1 MRDLHFFHLTG
12 TRLDAALTPPAHL
25 RPALFAAFHDL
36 TALRYDFPI
45 VLVEGD
51 DEFARSLTS
60 VVDELL
66 REVAPRGMAGE
77 RMRRSVLRLEREIRV
92 LLAKGAFGSLT
103 SLWQRAADRLAT
115 RGGAPLA
122 SDLASARAALR
133 IDGEVVDCDKH
144 LPERLVTHVWRTIE
158 RRRMATMRRHL
169 DGLIARLG
177 DLLRAD
183 HLRSRSGR
191 TPAALKSAI
200 GPKHQEL
207 FDFDAMA
214 RLLAKPSGASNLSD
228 ARRNRI
234 EAALETLRTEPFF
247 GAASGFDFTFSR
259 ADVALA
265 AFRERLPAAAR
276 LVRAIAIAELEVEGD
291 YVDATHDDYF
301 ATVDER
307 ALRPED
313 LARFPSYLVRIEGA
327 RGSEGRTQLLEVLS
341 SSAPLKLLVVSD
353 DLLEISSGELAV
365 SFETRLATTA
375 VGLGGAFVLQSP
387 SSHLYR
393 VRDRL
398 SSALSAPGP
407 SLISVFSG
415 AIPGT
420 QVPPYLVA
428 AAALESRAFPI
439 FSYDPTATVKL
450 SLDGNPQP
458 ERTWPE
464 HELAYADAGQQRVV
478 ERVPFTF
485 VDFAAAD
492 RLLASHFARVP
503 TARETGTL
511 VDMGTWLD
519 DRPDWQHT
527 LPFVYGIDMA
537 QHVQKLVVDEQLVRA
552 ARHSIAG
559 WLRLCELA
567 PHDATAPSTSVVAE
581 APDAAPP
588 EADTLAAAATD
599 AAAPNSD
606 EPYIETP
613 RCTTCNEC
621 VLLNG
626 AMFAYNENK
635 QAFIK
640 DPAAGPFRT
649 LVEAAEGCQVA
660 IIHPGRPRDPN
671 EPGLEELLRRAEPFN

>member
-12 TRLDAALTPPAHL
+12 TGLDAALAPPAQL
-25 RPALFAAFHDL
+25 RPALFAGFREL
-36 TALRYDFPI
+36 TALRYDFPV
-45 VLVEGD
+45 VLVEGEG
-51 DEFARSLTS
+51 EFARSLTS

-66 REVAPRGMAGE
+66 REIAPRGMAGE

-92 LLAKGAFGSLT
+92 LVAKGAFGSLS
-103 SLWQRAADRLAT
+103 SLWQRAADRLVT

-122 SDLASARAALR
+122 SDLANAHAALGV
-133 IDGEVVDCDKH
+133 DGEVVGCDAR
-144 LPERLVTHVWRTIE
+144 LPVRLVTHAWRTIE
-158 RRRMATMRRHL
+158 RRRIATMRRHL

-191 TPAALKSAI
+191 TPAALERAI
-200 GPKHQEL
+200 GPNHREL

-228 ARRNRI
+228 ARRKRI
-234 EAALETLRTEPFF
+234 EATLGTLRSEPFF
-247 GAASGFDFTFSR
+247 RAESGFEFTFSR
-259 ADVALA
+259 ADAALA
-265 AFRERLPAAAR
+265 AFRARLPAVAR
-276 LVRAIAIAELEVEGD
+276 LVRAIAIAELEVEGE
-291 YVDATHDDYF
+291 YADATHDEYF

-307 ALRPED
+307 TLRPED
-313 LARFPSYLVRIEGA
+313 LARFPSYLVRIESAQG
-327 RGSEGRTQLLEVLS
+327 GEGRTQLLEVLS

-353 DLLEISSGELAV
+353 DLFEISSGELAV
-365 SFETRLATTA
+365 SFDTRLATGA
-375 VGLGGAFVLQSP
+375 IGLGGAFVLQSP

-398 SSALSAPGP
+398 SAALSAPGP
-407 SLISVFSG
+407 SLVSVFSG

-420 QVPPYLVA
+420 SVPPYLVA

-464 HELAYADAGQQRVV
+464 HELAYSDTDQQRVV
-478 ERVPFTF
+478 QQVPFTLA
-485 VDFAAAD
+485 DFAAAD
-492 RLLASHFARVP
+492 RLLASHFSRVP
-503 TARETGTL
+503 TDRETGTL
-511 VDMGTWLD
+511 VDMRTWLD
-519 DRPDWQHT
+519 DGRDWRQA
-527 LPFVYGIDMA
+527 LPFVYGVDLTH
-537 QHVQKLVVDEQLVRA
+537 HVHKLVVDEQLVRA
-552 ARHSIAG
+552 ARRSIAD
-559 WLRLCELA
+559 WRRLRELA
-567 PHDATAPSTSVVAE
+567 PHDATAPSRNEIPA
-581 APDAAPP
+581 APDVAPP
-588 EADTLAAAATD
+588 IPDAPAAVATD
-599 AAAPNSD
+599 AAGPASD

-621 VLLNG
+621 VLLDG

-640 DPAAGPFRT
+640 DPTAGPFRT

-671 EPGLEELLRRAEPFN
+671 EPGLEELLRRAESFR

>member
-1 MRDLHFFHLTG
+1 MSDLRFFHLTG
-12 TRLDAALTPPAHL
+12 TGRDAALAPPAQL
-25 RPALFAAFHDL
+25 RPALFAGFREL
-36 TALRYDFPI
+36 TALRYDFPV

-51 DEFARSLTS
+51 GEFARSLTS

-66 REVAPRGMAGE
+66 REIAPRGMAGE
-77 RMRRSVLRLEREIRV
+77 RMRQSVLRLEREIRV
-92 LLAKGAFGSLT
+92 LVAKGAFGSLS

-122 SDLASARAALR
+122 RDLASARAALGA
-133 IDGEVVDCDKH
+133 DGEVVDCDAR
-144 LPERLVTHVWRTIE
+144 LPARLVTHAWRTIE
-158 RRRMATMRRHL
+158 RRRIATMRRHL

-191 TPAALKSAI
+191 TAAALERAI
-200 GPKHQEL
+200 GPNHREL

-228 ARRNRI
+228 TRRERI
-234 EAALETLRTEPFF
+234 EAALATLRSEPFF
-247 GAASGFDFTFSR
+247 RSESGFEFTFSR
-259 ADVALA
+259 ADAALA

-276 LVRAIAIAELEVEGD
+276 LVRAIAIAELEVGGE
-291 YVDATHDDYF
+291 YADATHDEYF
-301 ATVDER
+301 AAVDER
-307 ALRPED
+307 TLRPED
-313 LARFPSYLVRIEGA
+313 LARFPSYLVHIDSAQGA
-327 RGSEGRTQLLEVLS
+327 EGRTQLLEVLS

-353 DLLEISSGELAV
+353 DLFDISSGELAV
-365 SFETRLATTA
+365 SFEARLATSA
-375 VGLGGAFVLQSP
+375 IGLGGAFVLQSP
-387 SSHLYR
+387 ASHLYR

-398 SSALSAPGP
+398 STALSAPGP
-407 SLISVFSG
+407 SLVSVFSG

-420 QVPPYLVA
+420 SVPPYLLA

-439 FSYDPTATVKL
+439 FSYDPTAAVKL

-458 ERTWPE
+458 EQTWPE
-464 HELAYADAGQQRVV
+464 HELEYADTDQQRVV
-478 ERVPFTF
+478 QRVPFTF

-492 RLLASHFARVP
+492 RLLASHFSRVP
-503 TARETGTL
+503 TEGEAGAL
-511 VDMGTWLD
+511 VDIRTWLD
-519 DRPDWQHT
+519 DAQDWRQA
-527 LPFVYGIDMA
+527 LPFVYGIDLTH
-537 QHVQKLVVDEQLVRA
+537 HVHRLVVDEQLVRV
-552 ARHSIAG
+552 ARRSIAG
-559 WLRLCELA
+559 WRRLRELA
-567 PHDATAPSTSVVAE
+567 PHDAAAPSRNEIPAAPDVAPPVVAADAAV
-581 APDAAPP
+581 APDAAGP
-588 EADTLAAAATD
+588 A
-599 AAAPNSD
+599 SD

-621 VLLNG
+621 VLLDG

-640 DPAAGPFRT
+640 DPTAGPFRT

-671 EPGLEELLRRAEPFN
+671 EAGLEELLRRAEPFR